1 MAPTNRLIEARRAQ
15 LRTEEQAGKPGD
27 GKGAAAR
34 DRPDTPKPKAPR
46 KPKA

>member
-15 LRTEEQAGKPGD
+15 LRAEEQSGKQSD

-34 DRPDTPKPKAPR
+34 DRPNTPKPKAPR
-46 KPKA
+46 NPKP